1 MFKVKTNICNDNGAM
16 RANVRSA
23 LHGEIEK
30 VVVYMQG
37 EPIVL
42 EKKANGEFFAP
53 IAVGTDDK
61 LVNAKVDLSLT
72 IADYQLPKP
81 RIAKPREKEE
91 IVIEKIED

>member
-1 MFKVKTNICNDNGAM
+1 MFRVKTNICNENGAM

-23 LHGEIEK
+23 LHAEIDK
-30 VVVYMQG
+30 VVIYMQG

-53 IAVGTDDK
+53 VAVGTDDK
-61 LVNAKVDLSLT
+61 LVNAKVELSLT

-81 RIAKPREKEE
+81 RVAKPKEKEE
-91 IVIEKIED
+91 IVIEKMAD